1 MLNTF
6 NLLCC
11 SSSVDE
17 SRSIS
22 DKFLMSLYRSQGL
35 CILVFYLLLDKTV
48 SNISFSF
55 FFFHDFN
62 LISWRRNIWFTFP
75 LLLYYLKNLQVRKE
89 FKNVYMRLKTED
101 KTYGIQKPTQHFVRG
116 IITLFTSLCL
126 THPLSLNETF
136 HIHWFVLSRKHV
148 LFFTCSS
155 PLFDPLFKR
164 SIHGLLYLYP
174 FSFFSHSV
182 IRPNLSPVRN
192 IVFLW
197 ISTHALRSAL
207 RRIRAHPQAPPLG
220 IRRKPL
226 SFATLSIF
234 FLSFNCSGIRK
245 GDQQVPPLD

>member
-1 MLNTF
+1 MEAEYLIHFPTLA
-6 NLLCC
+6 LLFKKPSGSERVQECVHALEDWGQDIRDTETHAAFC
-11 SSSVDE
+11 K
-17 SRSIS
+17 RNNYP
-22 DKFLMSLYRSQGL
+22 LY
-35 CILVFYLLLDKTV
+35 V
-48 SNISFSF
+48 SM
-55 FFFHDFN
+55 
-62 LISWRRNIWFTFP
+62 RNSP
-75 LLLYYLKNLQVRKE
+75 
-89 FKNVYMRLKTED
+89 
-101 KTYGIQKPTQHFVRG
+101 
-116 IITLFTSLCL
+116 S
-126 THPLSLNETF
+126 SLNETF

-155 PLFDPLFKR
+155 TLFDPLFKR

-226 SFATLSIF
+226 SFATLSKF
-234 FLSFNCSGIRK
+234 FFELQLQRNQKRRSTSAP
-245 GDQQVPPLD
+245 PPLD

>member
-1 MLNTF
+1 
-6 NLLCC
+6 
-11 SSSVDE
+11 
-17 SRSIS
+17 
-22 DKFLMSLYRSQGL
+22 
-35 CILVFYLLLDKTV
+35 
-48 SNISFSF
+48 
-55 FFFHDFN
+55 
-62 LISWRRNIWFTFP
+62 
-75 LLLYYLKNLQVRKE
+75 
-89 FKNVYMRLKTED
+89 MRLKTED

-116 IITLFTSLCL
+116 IITLFTSLCV

-155 PLFDPLFKR
+155 TLFDPLFKR

-234 FLSFNCSGIRK
+234 FFWASTAAESEKEINKC
-245 GDQQVPPLD
+245 PPSIKRHPSNKCGEYHSEVIPNPSL

>member
-1 MLNTF
+1 
-6 NLLCC
+6 
-11 SSSVDE
+11 
-17 SRSIS
+17 
-22 DKFLMSLYRSQGL
+22 
-35 CILVFYLLLDKTV
+35 
-48 SNISFSF
+48 
-55 FFFHDFN
+55 
-62 LISWRRNIWFTFP
+62 
-75 LLLYYLKNLQVRKE
+75 
-89 FKNVYMRLKTED
+89 MRLKTED

-234 FLSFNCSGIRK
+234 FFELQLQRNQKRRSTSAPPRLSAILPISAPPP
-245 GDQQVPPLD
+245 PPLADILNSRLFEEILFGKFSLFHLHSEYHNVILLPLERRRGENFQLDLEGERVN

>member
-1 MLNTF
+1 
-6 NLLCC
+6 
-11 SSSVDE
+11 
-17 SRSIS
+17 
-22 DKFLMSLYRSQGL
+22 
-35 CILVFYLLLDKTV
+35 
-48 SNISFSF
+48 
-55 FFFHDFN
+55 
-62 LISWRRNIWFTFP
+62 
-75 LLLYYLKNLQVRKE
+75 
-89 FKNVYMRLKTED
+89 MRLKTED

-116 IITLFTSLCL
+116 IIALFTSLCL

-197 ISTHALRSAL
+197 ISTHALRSAV

-226 SFATLSIF
+226 SFSTLSIF
-234 FLSFNCSGIRK
+234 FFELQLQRNQKKRSTSAPPRLSAILPISA
-245 GDQQVPPLD
+245 PPTPLPLLWPIF

>member
-1 MLNTF
+1 
-6 NLLCC
+6 
-11 SSSVDE
+11 
-17 SRSIS
+17 
-22 DKFLMSLYRSQGL
+22 
-35 CILVFYLLLDKTV
+35 
-48 SNISFSF
+48 
-55 FFFHDFN
+55 
-62 LISWRRNIWFTFP
+62 
-75 LLLYYLKNLQVRKE
+75 
-89 FKNVYMRLKTED
+89 MRLKTED

-197 ISTHALRSAL
+197 ISTHALRSAV

-234 FLSFNCSGIRK
+234 FFSFNCSGIRK
-245 GDQQVPPLD
+245 GDQQVPPPPRLSAILPISAPPTPLPLLWPIF

>member
-1 MLNTF
+1 MIVSINFATF
-6 NLLCC
+6 
-11 SSSVDE
+11 D
-17 SRSIS
+17 
-22 DKFLMSLYRSQGL
+22 
-35 CILVFYLLLDKTV
+35 LLLLL
-48 SNISFSF
+48 F
-55 FFFHDFN
+55 FIIFFHDFN

-192 IVFLW
+192 VVFLW
-197 ISTHALRSAL
+197 ISTHALRSAV
-207 RRIRAHPQAPPLG
+207 RRIRAHPQAPPSRDTKKAAFFCHF
-220 IRRKPL
+220 IY
-226 SFATLSIF
+226 IF
-234 FLSFNCSGIRK
+234 F
-245 GDQQVPPLD
+245 